1 MVTSRA
7 ASQLFGRQRERGVL
21 DRMLEGAREGQG
33 GVLAVYGEPGVGKTA
48 LLEYAIEAAGNF
60 RISRTSGVEGEME
73 LAFAAL
79 HQLCSPSFDLLERL
93 PPPQREAME
102 VGLGLSAGRPP
113 NPFLVG
119 LAVLNLLSE
128 AADQR
133 PLLCLVDDAQ
143 WLDSASARVLAFV
156 ARRLLAEKIAM
167 VFAAREPLEALDGF
181 AELQVGPLGHRDA
194 RALLDSVLPA
204 RLDERV
210 LEQIVAETRG
220 NPLALLELPRGLTPA
235 QLAGGFGLPAAL
247 PLAAGIEQSFERR
260 LARLPRDARR
270 LLLLAA
276 AEPVGDPALLWRAAE
291 LLGVSKS
298 AADIVES
305 DGLLVLGPQVA
316 FRHPLVR
323 SAVYAAVEPN
333 ERREIHR
340 ALAQATD
347 PKLDPD
353 RRAWHQA
360 QAAAGPDEEVA
371 GELER
376 SATRAQARGGL
387 AAVAAFLER
396 AAALTPEPTHRA
408 RRLLTAAA
416 AKRDAGDLEAAL
428 GLLGRIDAGTL
439 DELGE
444 ARIDL
449 LRAQIASEQ
458 RRGDEAG
465 RLFLCAASRLARLDP
480 ELARETY
487 LEALG
492 GAMASDVQVVGGP
505 SAVAAAARAGP
516 PSAVPPRTV
525 DVLLDAF
532 AIRLTDGFAA
542 AAATFAQALE
552 HLLALDISS
561 EGAGRWF
568 SLSGLRDSN
577 IVAEEM
583 WDDEAMY
590 LLAARQVQAAR
601 DAGALGHLQ
610 FALSFLARNHMLA
623 GELTESGQLIDEARV
638 IAEATGNA
646 ALVSA
651 PMILAAWRGQESQA
665 SELVEAS
672 FEEAARQGWTS
683 NNYARCVL
691 NNGLGR
697 HEEACDA
704 AWQAMEP
711 DPIGYGTLLV
721 PELAEA
727 AARIGDRARL
737 EFAFAWLSERT
748 GAISSGW
755 LTGID
760 ARVRALL
767 SESDVA
773 DAHYRESIAQ
783 LSRTRVRLELARS
796 HLLYGE
802 WLRRERRRIDARE
815 HLRTALEAF
824 TSMGAEAFARR
835 AERELLAT
843 GEHAR
848 KRTVDTRGDLTP
860 QEAQISRLAA
870 QGRSNREIAAQL
882 YISPSTVEYHLH
894 KVFRKLDVKTRT
906 QLANRLQSS
915 T

>member
-1 MVTSRA
+1 MVTRA
-7 ASQLFGRQRERGVL
+7 PAAALFGRQREREVL
-21 DRMLEGAREGQG
+21 DRVLEGAREGRG

-48 LLEYAIEAAGNF
+48 LLEYSIEAGRNF

-79 HQLCSPSFDLLERL
+79 QQLCSPSFDLLEHL
-93 PPPQREAME
+93 PQPQREAVE
-102 VGLGLSAGRPP
+102 VALGLSAGRPP

-128 AADQR
+128 AAEEQ

-143 WLDSASARVLAFV
+143 WLDSGSARVLAFV
-156 ARRLLAEKIAM
+156 ARRLLAERIAM

-181 AELQVGPLGHRDA
+181 AELLVEPLGHRDA

-235 QLAGGFGLPAAL
+235 QLAGGFGLPGAL
-247 PLAAGIEQSFERR
+247 PLSARIEQSFERR

-276 AEPVGDPALLWRAAE
+276 AEPVGDPAVLWRAGE
-291 LLGVSKS
+291 LLGIPES
-298 AADIVES
+298 AVDIVES
-305 DGLLVLGPQVA
+305 DGLLVLGPPVA

-340 ALAQATD
+340 ALAEATD

-353 RRAWHQA
+353 RRAWHRA
-360 QAAAGPDEEVA
+360 QAAAGPDEDVA
-371 GELER
+371 VELER
-376 SATRAQARGGL
+376 SATRAQARGGV

-408 RRLLTAAA
+408 RRLLAAAA

-428 GLLGRIDAGTL
+428 GLLGRIEAGTL

-458 RRGDEAG
+458 RRGDDAG
-465 RLFLCAASRLARLDP
+465 RLFLGAASRLERLDP

-505 SAVAAAARAGP
+505 ATVAAAARAGP
-516 PSAVPPRTV
+516 PAAVPPRTV

-542 AAATFAQALE
+542 AAPALAQALE
-552 HLLALDISS
+552 HLLTLDISGD
-561 EGAGRWF
+561 GADRWL

-577 IVAEEM
+577 IVAEEI

-623 GELTESGQLIDEARV
+623 GELTAAALLIDEARV
-638 IAEATGNA
+638 IAEATGNPP
-646 ALVSA
+646 LVSA
-651 PMILAAWRGQESQA
+651 PMILAAWRGQESEA
-665 SELVEAS
+665 SELIEAS

-691 NNGLGR
+691 YNGLGR
-697 HEEACDA
+697 HDA
-704 AWQAMEP
+704 ALEAACEAMQP
-711 DPIGYGTLLV
+711 DPIGYGALLV

-727 AARIGDRARL
+727 ASRAGDRARL
-737 EFAFAWLSERT
+737 ETACAWLSERT
-748 GAISSGW
+748 GAISSAW

-773 DAHYRESIAQ
+773 DAHYRESIAH
-783 LSRTRVRLELARS
+783 LSRTRVRLELART

-815 HLRTALEAF
+815 HLRTAFEAF

-848 KRTVDTRGDLTP
+848 KRTIDTLGDLTP

-870 QGRSNREIAAQL
+870 QGHSNKEIAAQL

-894 KVFRKLDVKTRT
+894 KVFRKLDVKSRT
-906 QLANRLQSS
+906 QLAHRLS
-915 T
+915 

>member
-1 MVTSRA
+1 MVTRA
-7 ASQLFGRQRERGVL
+7 PAAALFGRQREREVL
-21 DRMLEGAREGQG
+21 DRVLEGAREGRG

-48 LLEYAIEAAGNF
+48 LLEYSIEAGRNF

-79 HQLCSPSFDLLERL
+79 QQLCSPSFDLLEHL
-93 PPPQREAME
+93 PQPQREAVE
-102 VGLGLSAGRPP
+102 VALGLSAGRPP

-128 AADQR
+128 AAEEQ

-143 WLDSASARVLAFV
+143 WLDSGSARVLAFV
-156 ARRLLAEKIAM
+156 ARRLLAERIAM

-181 AELQVGPLGHRDA
+181 AELQVEPLGHRDA

-235 QLAGGFGLPAAL
+235 QLAGGFGLPGAL
-247 PLAAGIEQSFERR
+247 PLSARIEQSFERR

-276 AEPVGDPALLWRAAE
+276 AEPVGDPAVLWRAGE
-291 LLGVSKS
+291 LLGIPES
-298 AADIVES
+298 AVDIVES
-305 DGLLVLGPQVA
+305 DGLLVLGPPVA

-340 ALAQATD
+340 ALAEATD

-353 RRAWHQA
+353 RRAWHRA
-360 QAAAGPDEEVA
+360 QAAAGPDEDVA
-371 GELER
+371 VELER
-376 SATRAQARGGL
+376 SATRAQARGGV

-408 RRLLTAAA
+408 RRLLAAAA

-428 GLLGRIDAGTL
+428 GLLGRIEAGTL

-458 RRGDEAG
+458 RRGDDAG
-465 RLFLCAASRLARLDP
+465 RLFLAAASRLERLDP
-480 ELARETY
+480 ELTRETY

-492 GAMASDVQVVGGP
+492 GAMASDAQVVGGP
-505 SAVAAAARAGP
+505 ATVAAAARAGP
-516 PSAVPPRTV
+516 PAAVPPRTV

-542 AAATFAQALE
+542 AAPALAQALE
-552 HLLALDISS
+552 HLLTLDISGD
-561 EGAGRWF
+561 GADRWL

-577 IVAEEM
+577 IVAEEI

-623 GELTESGQLIDEARV
+623 GELTAAALLIDEARV
-638 IAEATGNA
+638 IAEATGNPP
-646 ALVSA
+646 LVSA
-651 PMILAAWRGQESQA
+651 PMILAAWRGRESQA
-665 SELVEAS
+665 SELIEAS

-691 NNGLGR
+691 YNGLGR
-697 HEEACDA
+697 HDA
-704 AWQAMEP
+704 ALEAACEAMQP
-711 DPIGYGTLLV
+711 DPIGYGALLV

-727 AARIGDRARL
+727 ASRAGDRARL
-737 EFAFAWLSERT
+737 ETACAWLSERT
-748 GAISSGW
+748 GAISSAW

-773 DAHYRESIAQ
+773 DAHYRESIAH
-783 LSRTRVRLELARS
+783 LSRTRVRLELART

-815 HLRTALEAF
+815 HLRTAFEAF

-848 KRTVDTRGDLTP
+848 KRTIDTLGDLTP

-870 QGRSNREIAAQL
+870 QGHSNKEIAAQL

-894 KVFRKLDVKTRT
+894 KVFRKLDVKSRT
-906 QLANRLQSS
+906 QLAHRLS
-915 T
+915 

>member
-1 MVTSRA
+1 MVTRA
-7 ASQLFGRQRERGVL
+7 PAAALFGRRREREVL
-21 DRMLEGAREGQG
+21 DRVLEGAREGRG

-48 LLEYAIEAAGNF
+48 LLGYAIETGRNF

-79 HQLCSPSFDLLERL
+79 QQLCSPSFDLLEHL
-93 PPPQREAME
+93 PQPQREAVE
-102 VGLGLSAGRPP
+102 VALGLSAGRPP

-128 AADQR
+128 AAEEQ

-143 WLDSASARVLAFV
+143 WLDSGSARVLAFV
-156 ARRLLAEKIAM
+156 ARRLLAERIAM

-181 AELQVGPLGHRDA
+181 AELQVEPLGHRDA

-235 QLAGGFGLPAAL
+235 QLAGGFGLPGAL
-247 PLAAGIEQSFERR
+247 PLSARIEQSFERR

-276 AEPVGDPALLWRAAE
+276 AEPVGDPAVLWRAGE
-291 LLGVSKS
+291 LLGIPES
-298 AADIVES
+298 AVDIVES
-305 DGLLVLGPQVA
+305 DGLLVLGPPVA

-340 ALAQATD
+340 ALAEATD

-353 RRAWHQA
+353 RRAWHRA
-360 QAAAGPDEEVA
+360 QAAAGPDEDVA
-371 GELER
+371 VELER
-376 SATRAQARGGL
+376 SATRAQARGGV

-408 RRLLTAAA
+408 RRLLAAAA

-428 GLLGRIDAGTL
+428 GLLGRIEAGTL

-458 RRGDEAG
+458 RRGDDAG
-465 RLFLCAASRLARLDP
+465 RLFLAAASRLERLDP
-480 ELARETY
+480 ELTRETY

-492 GAMASDVQVVGGP
+492 GAMASDAQVVGGP
-505 SAVAAAARAGP
+505 ATVAAAARAGP
-516 PSAVPPRTV
+516 PAAVPPRTV

-542 AAATFAQALE
+542 AAPALAQALE
-552 HLLALDISS
+552 HLLTLDISGD
-561 EGAGRWF
+561 GADRWL

-577 IVAEEM
+577 IVAEEI

-623 GELTESGQLIDEARV
+623 GELTAAALLIDEARV
-638 IAEATGNA
+638 IAEATGNPP
-646 ALVSA
+646 LVSA

-665 SELVEAS
+665 SELIEAS

-691 NNGLGR
+691 YNGLGR
-697 HEEACDA
+697 HDA
-704 AWQAMEP
+704 ALEAACEAMQP

-727 AARIGDRARL
+727 ASRAGDRARL
-737 EFAFAWLSERT
+737 ETACAWLSERT
-748 GAISSGW
+748 GAISSAW

-773 DAHYRESIAQ
+773 DAHYRESIAH
-783 LSRTRVRLELARS
+783 LSRTRVRLELART
-796 HLLYGE
+796 HLLYGQ

-815 HLRTALEAF
+815 HLRTAFEAF

-848 KRTVDTRGDLTP
+848 KRTIDTLGDLTP
-860 QEAQISRLAA
+860 QEAQISRLAS
-870 QGRSNREIAAQL
+870 QGHSNKEIAAQL

-894 KVFRKLDVKTRT
+894 KVFRKLDVKSRT
-906 QLANRLQSS
+906 QLAHRLS
-915 T
+915 

>member
-1 MVTSRA
+1 MVTRA
-7 ASQLFGRQRERGVL
+7 PAAALFGRQREREVL
-21 DRMLEGAREGQG
+21 DRVLEGAREGRG

-48 LLEYAIEAAGNF
+48 LLGYAIETGRNF

-79 HQLCSPSFDLLERL
+79 QQLCSPSFDLLEHL
-93 PPPQREAME
+93 PQPQREAVE
-102 VGLGLSAGRPP
+102 VALGLSAGRPP

-128 AADQR
+128 AAEEQ

-143 WLDSASARVLAFV
+143 WLDSGSARVLAFV
-156 ARRLLAEKIAM
+156 ARRLLAERIAM

-181 AELQVGPLGHRDA
+181 AELQVEPLGHRDA

-235 QLAGGFGLPAAL
+235 QLAGGFGLPGAL
-247 PLAAGIEQSFERR
+247 PLSARIEQSFERR

-276 AEPVGDPALLWRAAE
+276 AEPVGDPAVLWRAGE
-291 LLGVSKS
+291 LLGIPES
-298 AADIVES
+298 AVDIVES
-305 DGLLVLGPQVA
+305 DGLLVLGPPVA

-340 ALAQATD
+340 ALAEATD

-353 RRAWHQA
+353 RRAWHRA
-360 QAAAGPDEEVA
+360 QAAAGPDEDVA
-371 GELER
+371 VELER
-376 SATRAQARGGL
+376 SATRAQARGGV

-408 RRLLTAAA
+408 RRLLAAAA

-428 GLLGRIDAGTL
+428 GLLGRIEAGTL

-458 RRGDEAG
+458 RRGDDAG
-465 RLFLCAASRLARLDP
+465 RLFLAAASRLERLDP
-480 ELARETY
+480 ELTRETY

-492 GAMASDVQVVGGP
+492 GAMASDAQVVGGP
-505 SAVAAAARAGP
+505 ATVAAAARAGP
-516 PSAVPPRTV
+516 PAAVPPRTV

-542 AAATFAQALE
+542 AAPALAQALE
-552 HLLALDISS
+552 HLLTLDISGD
-561 EGAGRWF
+561 GADRWL

-577 IVAEEM
+577 IVAEEI

-623 GELTESGQLIDEARV
+623 GELTAAALLIDEARV
-638 IAEATGNA
+638 IAEATGNPP
-646 ALVSA
+646 LVSA
-651 PMILAAWRGQESQA
+651 PMILAAWRGQESEA
-665 SELVEAS
+665 SELIEAS

-691 NNGLGR
+691 YNGLGR
-697 HEEACDA
+697 HDA
-704 AWQAMEP
+704 ALEAACEAMQP
-711 DPIGYGTLLV
+711 DPIGYGALLV

-727 AARIGDRARL
+727 ASRAGDRARL
-737 EFAFAWLSERT
+737 ETACAWLSERT
-748 GAISSGW
+748 GAISSAW

-773 DAHYRESIAQ
+773 DAHYRESIAH
-783 LSRTRVRLELARS
+783 LSRTRVRLELART

-815 HLRTALEAF
+815 HLRTAFEAF

-848 KRTVDTRGDLTP
+848 KRTIDTLGDLTP
-860 QEAQISRLAA
+860 QEAQISRLAS
-870 QGRSNREIAAQL
+870 QGHSNKEIAAQL

-894 KVFRKLDVKTRT
+894 KVFRKLDVKSRT
-906 QLANRLQSS
+906 QLAHRLS
-915 T
+915 

>member
-1 MVTSRA
+1 MVTRA
-7 ASQLFGRQRERGVL
+7 PAAALFGRQREREVL
-21 DRMLEGAREGQG
+21 DRVLEGAREGRG

-48 LLEYAIEAAGNF
+48 LLGYAIETGRNF

-79 HQLCSPSFDLLERL
+79 QQLCSPSFDLLEHL
-93 PPPQREAME
+93 PQPQREAME
-102 VGLGLSAGRPP
+102 VALGLSAGRPP

-128 AADQR
+128 AAEQQ

-156 ARRLLAEKIAM
+156 AHRLLAERIAM

-181 AELQVGPLGHRDA
+181 AELQVEPLGHRDA

-220 NPLALLELPRGLTPA
+220 NPLALLELPRGLTPG
-235 QLAGGFGLPAAL
+235 QLAGGFGLPGAL
-247 PLAAGIEQSFERR
+247 PLSARIEQSFERR
-260 LARLPRDARR
+260 LVRLPREARR

-276 AEPVGDPALLWRAAE
+276 AEPVGDPALLWRAGE
-291 LLGVSKS
+291 LLGIPES
-298 AADIVES
+298 AVDIVES
-305 DGLLVLGPQVA
+305 EGLLVLGPQVA

-340 ALAQATD
+340 ALAEATD

-353 RRAWHQA
+353 RRAWHRA
-360 QAAAGPDEEVA
+360 QAAAGPDEDVA
-371 GELER
+371 AELER
-376 SATRAQARGGL
+376 SATRAQARGGV

-408 RRLLTAAA
+408 RRLLAAAA

-428 GLLGRIDAGTL
+428 GLLGRIEAGTL

-444 ARIDL
+444 VRIDL

-458 RRGDEAG
+458 RRGDDAG
-465 RLFLCAASRLARLDP
+465 RLFLGAASRLERLDS

-505 SAVAAAARAGP
+505 STVAAAARAGP
-516 PSAVPPRTV
+516 PATVPPRTV

-542 AAATFAQALE
+542 AAPALAQALE
-552 HLLALDISS
+552 HLLTLDISS
-561 EGAGRWF
+561 DGADRRL

-577 IVAEEM
+577 IVAEEI

-623 GELTESGQLIDEARV
+623 GELTAAALLIDEARM
-638 IAEATGNA
+638 IAEATGNPP
-646 ALVSA
+646 LVSA

-665 SELVEAS
+665 SELIEAS
-672 FEEAARQGWTS
+672 FEEAARRGWTS

-691 NNGLGR
+691 YNGLGR
-697 HEEACDA
+697 HDA
-704 AWQAMEP
+704 ALEAASEAMQP

-727 AARIGDRARL
+727 ASRAGDRARL
-737 EFAFAWLSERT
+737 ETACAWLSERT
-748 GAISSGW
+748 GAISSAW
-755 LTGID
+755 LMGID

-773 DAHYRESIAQ
+773 DAHYRESIAH
-783 LSRTRVRLELARS
+783 LSRTRVRLELART

-815 HLRTALEAF
+815 HLRTAFEAF

-848 KRTVDTRGDLTP
+848 KRTVDTLGDLTP
-860 QEAQISRLAA
+860 QEAQISRLAS
-870 QGRSNREIAAQL
+870 QGHSNKEIAAQL

-894 KVFRKLDVKTRT
+894 KVFRKLGVKSRT
-906 QLANRLQSS
+906 QLARRVA
-915 T
+915 

>member
-1 MVTSRA
+1 MVTRA
-7 ASQLFGRQRERGVL
+7 PAAALFGRQREREVL
-21 DRMLEGAREGQG
+21 DRVLEGAREGRG

-48 LLEYAIEAAGNF
+48 LLEYSIEAGRNF

-79 HQLCSPSFDLLERL
+79 QQLCSPSFDLLEHL
-93 PPPQREAME
+93 PQPQREAVE
-102 VGLGLSAGRPP
+102 VALGLSAGRPP

-128 AADQR
+128 AAEEQ

-143 WLDSASARVLAFV
+143 WLDSGSARVLAFV
-156 ARRLLAEKIAM
+156 ARRLLAERIAM

-181 AELQVGPLGHRDA
+181 AELQVEPLGHRDA

-235 QLAGGFGLPAAL
+235 QLAGGFGLPGAL
-247 PLAAGIEQSFERR
+247 PLSARIEQSFERR

-276 AEPVGDPALLWRAAE
+276 AEPVGDPAVLWRAGE
-291 LLGVSKS
+291 LLGIPES
-298 AADIVES
+298 AVDIVES
-305 DGLLVLGPQVA
+305 DGLLVLGPPVA

-340 ALAQATD
+340 ALAEATD

-353 RRAWHQA
+353 RRAWHRA
-360 QAAAGPDEEVA
+360 QAAAGPDEHVA
-371 GELER
+371 VELER
-376 SATRAQARGGL
+376 SATRAQARGGV

-408 RRLLTAAA
+408 RRLLAAAA

-428 GLLGRIDAGTL
+428 GLLGRIEAGTL

-458 RRGDEAG
+458 RRGDDAG
-465 RLFLCAASRLARLDP
+465 RLFLAAASRLERLDP

-492 GAMASDVQVVGGP
+492 GAMASDAQVVGGP
-505 SAVAAAARAGP
+505 ATVAAAARAGP
-516 PSAVPPRTV
+516 PAAVPPRTV

-542 AAATFAQALE
+542 AAPALAQALE
-552 HLLALDISS
+552 HLLTLDISGD
-561 EGAGRWF
+561 GADRWL

-577 IVAEEM
+577 IVAEEI

-623 GELTESGQLIDEARV
+623 GELTAAALLIDEARV
-638 IAEATGNA
+638 IAEATGNPP
-646 ALVSA
+646 LVSA
-651 PMILAAWRGQESQA
+651 PMILAAWRGQESEA
-665 SELVEAS
+665 SELIEAS

-691 NNGLGR
+691 YNGLGR
-697 HEEACDA
+697 HDA
-704 AWQAMEP
+704 ALEAACEAMQP

-727 AARIGDRARL
+727 ASRAGDRARL
-737 EFAFAWLSERT
+737 ETACAWLSDRT
-748 GAISSGW
+748 GAISSAW

-773 DAHYRESIAQ
+773 DAHYRESIAH
-783 LSRTRVRLELARS
+783 LSRTRVRLELART

-815 HLRTALEAF
+815 HLRTAFEAF

-848 KRTVDTRGDLTP
+848 KRTIDTLGDLTP

-870 QGRSNREIAAQL
+870 QGHSNKEIAAQL

-894 KVFRKLDVKTRT
+894 KVFRKLDVKSRT
-906 QLANRLQSS
+906 QLAHRLS
-915 T
+915 

>member
-1 MVTSRA
+1 MVTRA
-7 ASQLFGRQRERGVL
+7 AAAQLFGRQRERAVL
-21 DRMLEGAREGQG
+21 DRVLEAARDGQG

-48 LLEYAIEAAGNF
+48 LLEYAIEAGRNF
-60 RISRTSGVEGEME
+60 RIARTSGVEGEME

-79 HQLCSPSFDLLERL
+79 QQLCSPSFDLLEHL
-93 PPPQREAME
+93 PQHQREAME
-102 VGLGLSAGRPP
+102 VALGLSAGRPP

-128 AADQR
+128 AAEQQ

-143 WLDSASARVLAFV
+143 WLDDASVRVLAFV
-156 ARRLLAEKIAM
+156 ARRLLAERIAM

-181 AELQVGPLGHRDA
+181 AELQVEPLGHRDA
-194 RALLDSVLPA
+194 RALLDSMLPA

-235 QLAGGFGLPAAL
+235 QLAGGFGLPGAV
-247 PLAAGIEQSFERR
+247 PLSARIEQSFERR

-270 LLLLAA
+270 LVLLAA
-276 AEPVGDPALLWRAAE
+276 AEPVGDPALVWRAAE
-291 LLGVSKS
+291 LLGIPES

-305 DGLLVLGPQVA
+305 QGLLVLGPQVA

-340 ALAQATD
+340 ALAEATD
-347 PKLDPD
+347 PRLDPD
-353 RRAWHQA
+353 RRAWHRA
-360 QAAAGPDEEVA
+360 QAAAGPDEDVA
-371 GELER
+371 AELER
-376 SATRAQARGGL
+376 SGARAQARGGV

-408 RRLLTAAA
+408 RRLLAAAA
-416 AKRDAGDLEAAL
+416 AKRDAGDLDAAL
-428 GLLGRIDAGTL
+428 GLLERIEAGTL

-444 ARIDL
+444 VRIEL

-458 RRGDEAG
+458 RRGDDAG
-465 RLFLCAASRLARLDP
+465 RLFLGAASRLERLDP

-516 PSAVPPRTV
+516 PGTVPPRTV

-542 AAATFAQALE
+542 AAPTLAQALE
-552 HLLALDISS
+552 HLLALEISS
-561 EGAGRWF
+561 EGAGRWL

-583 WDDEAMY
+583 WDDEAMH

-601 DAGALGHLQ
+601 DVGALGHLQ
-610 FALSFLARNHMLA
+610 FALSFLARTHMLA

-638 IAEATGNA
+638 IAEATGNR

-651 PMILAAWRGQESQA
+651 PMILAAWRGQESHA
-665 SELVEAS
+665 SELIEAS
-672 FEEAARQGWTS
+672 VEEAARRGWTS
-683 NNYARCVL
+683 NDYASCVL
-691 NNGLGR
+691 YNGLGR
-697 HEEACDA
+697 HEEARDA
-704 AWQAMEP
+704 AWKAMEP

-727 AARIGDRARL
+727 AARTGDRARL
-737 EFAFAWLSERT
+737 EFACEWLSERT
-748 GAISSGW
+748 GVISSGW

-767 SESDVA
+767 SEGEA
-773 DAHYRESIAQ
+773 AEALYRESIAQ
-783 LSRTRVRLELARS
+783 LSRTGVRLELART

-824 TSMGAEAFARR
+824 TDMGAEAFATRT
-835 AERELLAT
+835 EREMLAT

-848 KRTVDTRGDLTP
+848 KRTVNARDQLTP
-860 QEAQISRLAA
+860 QEVQISRLVAE
-870 QGRSNREIAAQL
+870 GHTNREIAAQL

-894 KVFRKLDVKTRT
+894 KVFRKLGVKSRT
-906 QLANRLQSS
+906 QLARRVA
-915 T
+915 

>member
-1 MVTSRA
+1 MVTRA
-7 ASQLFGRQRERGVL
+7 PEAALFGRQREREVL
-21 DRMLEGAREGQG
+21 DRVLEGAREGRG

-48 LLEYAIEAAGNF
+48 LLGYAIETGRNF

-79 HQLCSPSFDLLERL
+79 QQLCSPSFDLLEHL
-93 PPPQREAME
+93 PQPQREAME
-102 VGLGLSAGRPP
+102 VALGLSAGRPP

-128 AADQR
+128 AAERQ

-156 ARRLLAEKIAM
+156 ARRLLAERIAM

-181 AELQVGPLGHRDA
+181 AELQVEPLGHRDA

-210 LEQIVAETRG
+210 LEQIVTETRG

-235 QLAGGFGLPAAL
+235 QLAGGFGLPGAL
-247 PLAAGIEQSFERR
+247 PLSARIEQSFERR
-260 LARLPRDARR
+260 LVRLPRDARR

-276 AEPVGDPALLWRAAE
+276 AEPVGDPAVLWRAGK
-291 LLGVSKS
+291 LLGIPES
-298 AADIVES
+298 AVHIVES

-340 ALAQATD
+340 ALAEATD

-353 RRAWHQA
+353 RRAWHRA
-360 QAAAGPDEEVA
+360 QAAAGPDEDVA
-371 GELER
+371 AELER
-376 SATRAQARGGL
+376 SATRAQARGGV

-408 RRLLTAAA
+408 RRLLAAAA

-428 GLLGRIDAGTL
+428 GLLRRIEAGTF

-458 RRGDEAG
+458 RRGDDAG
-465 RLFLCAASRLARLDP
+465 RLFLGAASRLERLDP

-505 SAVAAAARAGP
+505 STVAAAARAGP
-516 PSAVPPRTV
+516 PATVPPRTV

-542 AAATFAQALE
+542 AAPALAQALE
-552 HLLALDISS
+552 HLLTLDISS
-561 EGAGRWF
+561 DGADRWL

-577 IVAEEM
+577 IVAEEI

-601 DAGALGHLQ
+601 DAGALGHLY
-610 FALSFLARNHMLA
+610 FALSFLARNQMLA
-623 GELTESGQLIDEARV
+623 GELTAADLLIDEARM
-638 IAEATGNA
+638 IAEATGNPP
-646 ALVSA
+646 LVSA

-665 SELVEAS
+665 SELIEAS
-672 FEEAARQGWTS
+672 FEEAARRGWTS

-691 NNGLGR
+691 YNGLGR
-697 HEEACDA
+697 HDA
-704 AWQAMEP
+704 ALEAASEAMQP

-727 AARIGDRARL
+727 ASRAGDRARL
-737 EFAFAWLSERT
+737 ETAYAWLSERT
-748 GAISSGW
+748 GAISSAW

-773 DAHYRESIAQ
+773 DAHYRESIAH
-783 LSRTRVRLELARS
+783 LSRTRVRLELART

-815 HLRTALEAF
+815 HLRTAFEAF

-848 KRTVDTRGDLTP
+848 KRTVDTLGDLTP
-860 QEAQISRLAA
+860 QEAQISRLAS
-870 QGRSNREIAAQL
+870 QGHSNKEIAAQL

-894 KVFRKLDVKTRT
+894 KVFRKLGVKSRT
-906 QLANRLQSS
+906 QLARRVA
-915 T
+915 

>member
-1 MVTSRA
+1 MVTRA
-7 ASQLFGRQRERGVL
+7 PAAALFGRQRERQVL
-21 DRMLEGAREGQG
+21 DRVLEGAREGQG
-33 GVLAVYGEPGVGKTA
+33 GVLAVHGEPGVGKTA
-48 LLEYAIEAAGNF
+48 LLEYAIEVGRNF
-60 RISRTSGVEGEME
+60 RISRTSGVEGEIE

-79 HQLCSPSFDLLERL
+79 QQLCSPSFDLLEDL
-93 PPPQREAME
+93 PQPQREAME
-102 VGLGLSAGRPP
+102 VALGLSVGRPP

-119 LAVLNLLSE
+119 LAVLNLLS
-128 AADQR
+128 AAAEQQ

-156 ARRLLAEKIAM
+156 ARRLLAERIAM

-181 AELQVGPLGHRDA
+181 AELQVEPLGHRDA

-235 QLAGGFGLPAAL
+235 QLAGGFGLPGAL
-247 PLAAGIEQSFERR
+247 PLSARIEQSFERR

-276 AEPVGDPALLWRAAE
+276 AEPVADPALLWRAGE
-291 LLGVSKS
+291 LLGIPES
-298 AADIVES
+298 AVDIVES

-323 SAVYAAVEPN
+323 SAVYVAVEPN
-333 ERREIHR
+333 ERREIHG
-340 ALAQATD
+340 ALAEATD

-353 RRAWHQA
+353 RRAWHRA
-360 QAAAGPDEEVA
+360 QAAAGPDEDVA
-371 GELER
+371 AELER
-376 SATRAQARGGL
+376 SATRAQARGGV

-408 RRLLTAAA
+408 RRLLAAAA
-416 AKRDAGDLEAAL
+416 AKRDAGDLETAL
-428 GLLGRIDAGTL
+428 GLLGRIEAATL

-458 RRGDEAG
+458 RRGDDAG
-465 RLFLCAASRLARLDP
+465 RLFLGAASRLERLDP
-480 ELARETY
+480 ALARETY

-505 SAVAAAARAGP
+505 STVAAAARAGP
-516 PSAVPPRTV
+516 PATVPPRTV

-542 AAATFAQALE
+542 AAPALAQALE
-552 HLLALDISS
+552 HLLTLDISS
-561 EGAGRWF
+561 DGADRWL

-577 IVAEEM
+577 IVAEEI

-590 LLAARQVQAAR
+590 FLAARQVQAAR

-623 GELTESGQLIDEARV
+623 GELTATALLIDEARV
-638 IAEATGNA
+638 IAEATGNPP
-646 ALVSA
+646 LVSA

-665 SELVEAS
+665 SELIEAS

-691 NNGLGR
+691 YNGLGR
-697 HEEACDA
+697 HDA
-704 AWQAMEP
+704 ALEAASEAMEP

-727 AARIGDRARL
+727 ASRAGDRAQL
-737 EFAFAWLSERT
+737 ETACEWLSERT

-760 ARVRALL
+760 ARVRAFL

-773 DAHYRESIAQ
+773 EAHYRKSIAH
-783 LSRTRVRLELARS
+783 LSRTRVRLELART

-802 WLRRERRRIDARE
+802 WLRRERRRVDARE
-815 HLRTALEAF
+815 HLRTAFEAF

-848 KRTVDTRGDLTP
+848 KRTVDTLGELTP

-870 QGRSNREIAAQL
+870 EGHSNKEIAAQL

-894 KVFRKLDVKTRT
+894 KVFRKLGVKSRT
-906 QLANRLQSS
+906 QLARRVA
-915 T
+915 

>member
-1 MVTSRA
+1 MVTRA
-7 ASQLFGRQRERGVL
+7 PAAALFGRQREREVL
-21 DRMLEGAREGQG
+21 DRVLEGAREGRG

-48 LLEYAIEAAGNF
+48 LLGYAIETGRNF

-79 HQLCSPSFDLLERL
+79 QQLCSPSFDLLEHL
-93 PPPQREAME
+93 PQPQREAVE
-102 VGLGLSAGRPP
+102 VALGLSAGRPP

-128 AADQR
+128 AAEEQ

-143 WLDSASARVLAFV
+143 WLDSGSARVLAFV
-156 ARRLLAEKIAM
+156 ARRLLAERIAM

-181 AELQVGPLGHRDA
+181 AELQVEPLGHRDA

-235 QLAGGFGLPAAL
+235 QLAGGFGLPGAL
-247 PLAAGIEQSFERR
+247 PLSARIEQSFERR

-276 AEPVGDPALLWRAAE
+276 AEPVGDPAVLWRAGE
-291 LLGVSKS
+291 LLGIPES
-298 AADIVES
+298 AVDIVES
-305 DGLLVLGPQVA
+305 DGLLVLGPPVA

-340 ALAQATD
+340 ALAEATD

-353 RRAWHQA
+353 RRAWHRA
-360 QAAAGPDEEVA
+360 QAAAGPDEDVA
-371 GELER
+371 VELER
-376 SATRAQARGGL
+376 SATRAQARGGV

-408 RRLLTAAA
+408 RRLLAAAA

-428 GLLGRIDAGTL
+428 GLLGRIEAGTL

-458 RRGDEAG
+458 RRGDDAG
-465 RLFLCAASRLARLDP
+465 RLFLAAASRLERLDP
-480 ELARETY
+480 ELTRETY

-492 GAMASDVQVVGGP
+492 GAMASDAQVVGGP
-505 SAVAAAARAGP
+505 ATVAAAARAGP
-516 PSAVPPRTV
+516 PAAVPPRTV

-542 AAATFAQALE
+542 AAPALAQALE
-552 HLLALDISS
+552 HLLTLDISGD
-561 EGAGRWF
+561 GADRWL

-577 IVAEEM
+577 IVAEEI

-623 GELTESGQLIDEARV
+623 GELTAAALLIDEARV
-638 IAEATGNA
+638 IAEATGNPP
-646 ALVSA
+646 LVSA
-651 PMILAAWRGQESQA
+651 PMILAAWRGRESQA
-665 SELVEAS
+665 SELIEAS

-691 NNGLGR
+691 YNGLGR
-697 HEEACDA
+697 HDA
-704 AWQAMEP
+704 ALEAASEAMQP

-727 AARIGDRARL
+727 ASRAGDRARL
-737 EFAFAWLSERT
+737 ETACAWLSDRT
-748 GAISSGW
+748 GAISSAW

-773 DAHYRESIAQ
+773 DAHYRESIAH
-783 LSRTRVRLELARS
+783 LSRTRVRLELART
-796 HLLYGE
+796 HLLYGQ

-815 HLRTALEAF
+815 HLRTAFEAF

-848 KRTVDTRGDLTP
+848 KRTIDTLGDLTP

-870 QGRSNREIAAQL
+870 QGHSNKEIAAQL

-894 KVFRKLDVKTRT
+894 KVFRKFGVKSRT
-906 QLANRLQSS
+906 QLAHRLS
-915 T
+915 

>member
-1 MVTSRA
+1 MVTRA
-7 ASQLFGRQRERGVL
+7 PAAALFGRQREREVL
-21 DRMLEGAREGQG
+21 DRVLEGAREGRG

-48 LLEYAIEAAGNF
+48 LLEYSIEAGRNF

-79 HQLCSPSFDLLERL
+79 QQLCSPSFDLLEHL
-93 PPPQREAME
+93 PQPQREAVE
-102 VGLGLSAGRPP
+102 VALGLSAGRPP

-128 AADQR
+128 AAEEQ

-143 WLDSASARVLAFV
+143 WLDSGSARVLAFV
-156 ARRLLAEKIAM
+156 ARRLLAERIAM

-181 AELQVGPLGHRDA
+181 AELQVEPLGHRDA

-235 QLAGGFGLPAAL
+235 QLAGGFGLPGAL
-247 PLAAGIEQSFERR
+247 PLSARIEQSFERR

-276 AEPVGDPALLWRAAE
+276 AEPVGDPAVLWRAGE
-291 LLGVSKS
+291 LLGIPES
-298 AADIVES
+298 AVDIVES
-305 DGLLVLGPQVA
+305 DGLLVLGPPVA

-340 ALAQATD
+340 ALAEATD

-353 RRAWHQA
+353 RRAWHRA
-360 QAAAGPDEEVA
+360 QAAAGPDEDVA
-371 GELER
+371 VELER
-376 SATRAQARGGL
+376 SATRAQARGGV

-408 RRLLTAAA
+408 RRLLAAAA

-428 GLLGRIDAGTL
+428 GLLGRIEAGTL

-458 RRGDEAG
+458 RRGDDAG
-465 RLFLCAASRLARLDP
+465 RLFLAAASRLERLDP
-480 ELARETY
+480 ELTRETY

-492 GAMASDVQVVGGP
+492 GAMASDAQVVGGP
-505 SAVAAAARAGP
+505 ATVAAAARAGP
-516 PSAVPPRTV
+516 PAAVPPRTV

-542 AAATFAQALE
+542 AAPALAQALE
-552 HLLALDISS
+552 HLLTLDISGD
-561 EGAGRWF
+561 GADRWL

-577 IVAEEM
+577 IVAEEI

-623 GELTESGQLIDEARV
+623 GELTAAALLIDEARV
-638 IAEATGNA
+638 IAEATGNPP
-646 ALVSA
+646 LVSA
-651 PMILAAWRGQESQA
+651 PMILAAWRGRESQA
-665 SELVEAS
+665 SELIEAS

-691 NNGLGR
+691 YNGLGR
-697 HEEACDA
+697 HDA
-704 AWQAMEP
+704 ALEAAREAMQP

-727 AARIGDRARL
+727 ASRAGDRARL
-737 EFAFAWLSERT
+737 ETACAWLSERT
-748 GAISSGW
+748 GAISSAW

-773 DAHYRESIAQ
+773 DAHYRESIAH
-783 LSRTRVRLELARS
+783 LSRTRVRLELART

-815 HLRTALEAF
+815 HLRTAFEAF

-848 KRTVDTRGDLTP
+848 KRTIDTLGDLTP

-870 QGRSNREIAAQL
+870 QGHSNKEIAAQL

-894 KVFRKLDVKTRT
+894 KVFRKLDVKSRT
-906 QLANRLQSS
+906 QLAHRLS
-915 T
+915 